1 MCMPP
6 HMPKISELFYK
17 IWHCEIVFQTCVAY
31 QMSQFKSFS
40 NLDIAK
46 KLASDNNFLNLIV
59 YFIQVKVLIFSWK
72 HMQNKGTN
80 GWKFNNNDSILD
92 IFL

>member
-6 HMPKISELFYK
+6 HMPKTSELFYK
-17 IWHCEIVFQTCVAY
+17 MWYCEIVFQTCVPY
-31 QMSQFKSFS
+31 QMSQFKRFS

-59 YFIQVKVLIFSWK
+59 YFTQVKVLMFSWK

-80 GWKFNNNDSILD
+80 SWKFNHNDSILD
-92 IFL
+92 LFL